1 MASKKRKFTFTDLA
15 DDDFVS
21 HQQNKISN
29 VDDNLNKNTNF
40 TLNDLKSVETQNTN
54 STNNVQENIENKPS
68 NIVEEKQVISP
79 EPQKLEQ
86 DQQEE
91 EIVFE
96 KLNLDS
102 DKKTIETNSSNNSE
116 NNLQNNNTNSSTST
130 TKKVYEVNYDDILEK
145 PVNEEKQKIID
156 NLVDKKDPIK
166 ELFNTKEEKQ
176 EESLNEEDLENKT
189 YKNLKPRSTVKTY
202 NEAIKRQ
209 EQRQVDVHFEENKI
223 KQFLNVKEK
232 LEVKTNIYL
241 KNSIVIKL
249 SELEARTNESRSS
262 IINKLIEIAL
272 KTIEE

>member
-102 DKKTIETNSSNNSE
+102 DEKTIETNSSNNSE

>member
-40 TLNDLKSVETQNTN
+40 TLNDLKSVKTQNTN

-79 EPQKLEQ
+79 GPQKLEQ

-102 DKKTIETNSSNNSE
+102 DEKTIETNSSNNSE